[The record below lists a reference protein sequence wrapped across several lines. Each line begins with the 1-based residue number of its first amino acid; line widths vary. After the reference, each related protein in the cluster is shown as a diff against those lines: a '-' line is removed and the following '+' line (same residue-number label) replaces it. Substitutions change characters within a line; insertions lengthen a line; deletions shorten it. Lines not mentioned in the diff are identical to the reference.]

1 MWTIG
6 CRRNRGESD
15 PQPVRSPVDENSTAL
30 FISGEHQSFSEEE
43 NERMK
48 RMIPVIVLAMALAS
62 ASAWAADATLSL
74 DLNSSYVW
82 RGITFNDG
90 LVAQPSLTVSKNGF
104 GLNVWGNYD
113 MSSYRGQLAVNNY
126 DFQEIDL
133 TAYYSFNIKKVDL
146 SVGVIDY
153 QYPSIGGASTTELY
167 ASAGIPIVG
176 GLSGAVNFYYDVD
189 QVKSFYT
196 NVGLTYDMPLN
207 DRLDLKAGA
216 KVGIAGSHFAEYYS
230 ADATKGG
237 FYDYNLSLGLTYTLS
252 KSLSVGANIYYTDS
266 LNSDA
271 LPDARPSVGIYG
283 VDTKLYGGVNITYN
297 F

>member
-1 MWTIG
+1 
-6 CRRNRGESD
+6 
-15 PQPVRSPVDENSTAL
+15 
-30 FISGEHQSFSEEE
+30 
-43 NERMK
+43 MK
-48 RMIPVIVLAMALAS
+48 RMISVIVLAMALAS
-62 ASAWAADATLSL
+62 GSAWAADATLSL

-113 MSSYRGQLAVNNY
+113 MSYYTVGDVTVNNY

-133 TAYYSFNIKKVDL
+133 TAFYSFSIKKVDI

-167 ASAGIPIVG
+167 IGAGVPIVG
-176 GLSGAVNFYYDVD
+176 GLSAAVNFNYDVD

-196 NVGLTYDMPLN
+196 SVGLTYVLPLN
-207 DRLDLKAGA
+207 DRLDLNAGA
-216 KVGIAGSHFAEYYS
+216 KVGFAGKDFAEYYS
-230 ADATKGG
+230 SAATEGG
-237 FYDYNLSLGLTYTLS
+237 FYDYGLNLGLTYSIS
-252 KSLSVGANIYYTDS
+252 KALSVGANINYVNS

-271 LPDARPSVGIYG
+271 LPDANPDAGVYG
-283 VDTKLYGGVNITYN
+283 VDTKFYGGINITYN

>member
-1 MWTIG
+1 
-6 CRRNRGESD
+6 
-15 PQPVRSPVDENSTAL
+15 
-30 FISGEHQSFSEEE
+30 
-43 NERMK
+43 MK
-48 RMIPVIVLAMALAS
+48 RIIPVIVLAIALAS
-62 ASAWAADATLSL
+62 SSAWAADATLSL

-90 LVAQPSLTVSKNGF
+90 LVAQPSLTVSKGGF

-113 MSSYRGQLAVNNY
+113 MSYYRGQLTVDNY

-133 TAYYSFNIKKVDL
+133 TAYYSFSIKKVDL
-146 SVGVIDY
+146 SVGAIDY
-153 QYPSIGGASTTELY
+153 QYPSIGGASTTEFY

-176 GLSGAVNFYYDVD
+176 GLSASLSFNYDVD
-189 QVKSFYT
+189 QVKSFYG
-196 NVGLTYDMPLN
+196 NVGLAYDLPLN
-207 DRLDLKAGA
+207 NQLDLSAGA

-230 ADATKGG
+230 SDATEGG
-237 FYDYNLSLGLTYTLS
+237 FYDYNLSLGLTYSFS
-252 KSLSVGANIYYTDS
+252 KSLSVGANVNYTDS

-271 LPDARPSVGIYG
+271 LPDARPSAGVYG